1 MKEKRFL
8 LKAFVLAMLVSTA
21 SFASSS
27 TVLAEGLTW
36 PAGQVLPSFSTP
48 ASKLDLIDVTYSKR
62 YKAVGTQF
70 THPTGRF
77 DGDGWLVQCGIDAV
91 GYMLDGTHI
100 TDIPVG
106 INTANFGMKED
117 NNTADDNVQV
127 RCEVWDNTT
136 QTTLA
141 TMNVTRK
148 QFTAASTYQNFPL
161 VYNNPTA
168 GHQIDFRVYWY
179 GRTYLKVNEVSVNSK
194 IKQDECVMFTTLK
207 GLVNKSQPRIYSYNQ
222 DEEGKY
228 NWLNSLKLGYT
239 DVSDNWSL
247 VTKYKSSISGIVIYD
262 DTQIDTMNLATTIAA
277 VKGGIVAPASLVSK
291 LTAAPYNL
299 PILVDLR
306 GQFTNKVD
314 VYKYMYTNY
323 WPLVT
328 HKVLMGLN
336 PQDFFGNA
344 RDYAAAVGTA
354 TVWLDATIPAEKAML
369 DQFLSGL
376 PAGSGIY
383 MGWWPDE
390 AVGVS
395 EASIYGVSTCAS
407 DWSENL
413 TVFGGMSRTVNVN
426 PVPNKPVLDN
436 KIYVSLIVS
445 DGDNLQYLEH
455 KLKTLWDSPNRGQV
469 PIGWTVSPAMLDAM
483 PGVLNYLYNTATK
496 NDCLISGPSGV
507 GYTYPNYWTNQSYLD
522 SFVKLSDNYM
532 NRAGL
537 KVATIWNTI
546 QGGINTNVGNSFAM
560 NAPSLLG
567 LTAMNA
573 GGQIDVYNNTLP
585 AQRLNATYCY
595 SEDTMKKEINNAIA
609 GWDGTS
615 PRFVSIQEE
624 PWDVTYDNFANVVNS
639 FSSNSNIVF
648 VRPDNYF
655 QLIRENNNLPVDT
668 STILRTWEAENQSY
682 ATSPFTHAVGRAD
695 GDGWSANQAQD
706 NVGFM
711 LEGPNDTKLPTGS
724 LSATFKMKV
733 DNIALDNN
741 VVATVDVRDNTNG
754 EILVTRDITRQQF
767 AKANTWQDFSLAFT
781 NEKAGHELQFR
792 VNYKKVC
799 KISVDKVTIT
809 TNIRKYEAEGTVL
822 SHGVGR
828 ADKEAWSANTI
839 QDNEGFMVSG
849 PNEKLTLG
857 DKKVTF
863 TMKIDNN
870 KKDKEDDKNIK
881 NNQDVANIDVLDAT
895 TGLTLASKT
904 INRKDFDAANT
915 YQDFSLSF
923 NNTIYNHPLE
933 YRVYYY
939 KVSKLSVNKI
949 TVN

>member
-1 MKEKRFL
+1 MIKNCFL
-8 LKAFVLAMLVSTA
+8 SKALMLTA
-21 SFASSS
+21 LITIAGFTSSS
-27 TVLAEGLTW
+27 TVLATGLTW
-36 PAGQVLPSFSTP
+36 PKGQVLPSFSTP
-48 ASKLDLIDVTYSKR
+48 AKTLDLIDVTSTKKYE
-62 YKAVGTQF
+62 AEGTQF
-70 THPTGRF
+70 THPTGRP
-77 DGDGWLVQCGIDAV
+77 DGDGWLVQCGMDEV

-100 TDIPVG
+100 ADIPVG
-106 INTANFGMKED
+106 LNTANFEMKVD
-117 NNTADDNVQV
+117 NNTANDDIQL

-136 QTTLA
+136 GSIIA
-141 TMNVTRK
+141 TNTVTRK
-148 QFTAASTYQNFPL
+148 QFNQASTYQNFPL
-161 VYNNPTA
+161 KYNNTTA

-179 GRTYLKVNEVSVNSK
+179 GRTYLKVNDVYTDSK
-194 IKQDECVMFTTLK
+194 VKQEENVLFTTLK
-207 GLVNKSQPRIYSYNQ
+207 GLVNKTKPRIYSYNN

-228 NWLNSLKLGYT
+228 NWLNSLGLGYA

-247 VTKYKSSISGIVIYD
+247 ITKYRKSISGIVIYD
-262 DTQIDTMNLATTIAA
+262 EEQMDTMNLATTIAS
-277 VKGGIVAPASLVSK
+277 VKGGIVAAPALVAK

-299 PILVDLR
+299 PILADLR
-306 GQFTNKVD
+306 GQFTDKIS
-314 VYKYMYTNY
+314 VYQYMYTNY
-323 WPLVT
+323 WSQVT

-336 PQDFFGNA
+336 PQTFFGNV

-354 TVWLDATIPAEKAML
+354 TIWLDPSVAAEKTLL
-369 DQFLSGL
+369 DQFLSGM

-390 AVGVS
+390 GVGVT

-413 TVFGGMSRTVNVN
+413 TVFGGTSRTVNVK

-455 KLKTLWDSPNRGQV
+455 KLKTIWDSPNRGQV
-469 PIGWTVSPAMLDAM
+469 PIGWTVSPVMLDAM

-507 GYTYPNYWTNQSYLD
+507 GYTYPNYWTNQTYLD

-546 QGGINTNVGNSFAM
+546 LGGINDNVGNSFAI

-567 LTAMNA
+567 LTSMNA
-573 GGQIDVYNNTLP
+573 GGQINVFNNTLP

-595 SEDTMKKEINNAIA
+595 SEATMKMEIGNAIA

-624 PWDVTYDNFANVVNS
+624 PWDVTYDNFVNVVNS
-639 FSSNSNIVF
+639 FSNNSNVVF

-655 QLIRENNNLPVDT
+655 QLIRESNNLPVDT
-668 STILRTWEAENQSY
+668 STVLKTWEAENKSN
-682 ATSPFTHAVGRAD
+682 AISPFTHAVGRAD
-695 GDGWSANQAQD
+695 GEGWSANQAQD
-706 NVGFM
+706 NAGFM
-711 LEGPNDTKLPTGS
+711 LDGPNETKLPKGS
-724 LSATFKMKV
+724 LSATFKMQV
-733 DNIALDNN
+733 DNNILDNN
-741 VVATVDVRDNTNG
+741 VVATIDVKDNTNG
-754 EILVTRDITRQQF
+754 TILASRDITRKQF
-767 AKANTWQDFSLAFT
+767 VGANTWQDLSLAFT
-781 NEKAGHELQFR
+781 NSKAGHKLEFR
-792 VNYKKVC
+792 VNYKKIC
-799 KISVDKVTIT
+799 KVSVDKVTIT

-822 SHGVGR
+822 GHEVGR
-828 ADKEAWSANTI
+828 VDGTAWSANSI
-839 QDNEGFMVSG
+839 QDNEGLMVKG
-849 PNEKLTLG
+849 PYEKLPVG

-863 TMKIDNN
+863 TMKIDKGIKHNP
-870 KKDKEDDKNIK
+870 NIA
-881 NNQDVANIDVLDAT
+881 VIDVRDTT

-904 INRKDFDAANT
+904 ITKEQFKAVNT
-915 YQDFSLSF
+915 YQNFSLSF

-933 YRVYYY
+933 YRVHYY
-939 KVSKLSVNKI
+939 KVAKLSVDKI